1 MPDSALTVVAGLFAY
16 LLGSI
21 LFAPM
26 VCRLWRLP
34 DPRALGSG
42 NPGATNVYRAG
53 GPFPALVTLALD
65 ALKGAIPVW
74 VGAAFGLGPLPLA
87 IVALCA
93 VTGHMLPLFA
103 RFQGGKGVAT
113 ALGAGL
119 ALAPM
124 TTVILAAIWGLV
136 MWRWHIS
143 SLASISAALAG
154 PVISLLL
161 EPRALPL
168 FGLLLLLILVR
179 HRDNLIRL
187 AQRREPPL

>member
-1 MPDSALTVVAGLFAY
+1 MPETALTVITGLFAY
-16 LLGSI
+16 LMGSI
-21 LFAPM
+21 LFAP
-26 VCRLWRLP
+26 VICRLWRLP

-53 GPFPALVTLALD
+53 GWLPALLTLVLD
-65 ALKGAIPVW
+65 AIKGAIPVW
-74 VGAAFGLGPLPLA
+74 LGLWLQLSPVALA

-124 TTVILAAIWGLV
+124 TTVILAGLWGLIL
-136 MWRWHIS
+136 WRWHIS
-143 SLASISAALAG
+143 SLASVAAAAAG
-154 PVISLLL
+154 PIVSALL
-161 EPRALPL
+161 EPDALPL
-168 FGLLLLLILVR
+168 FGLLTLLILVR

-187 AQRREPPL
+187 AQRREPPV

>member
-1 MPDSALTVVAGLFAY
+1 MPETALTVITGIFAY
-16 LLGSI
+16 LMGSI
-21 LFAPM
+21 LFAPLI
-26 VCRLWRLP
+26 CRLWRLP

-53 GPFPALVTLALD
+53 GWLPALVTLALD

-74 VGAAFGLGPLPLA
+74 IGTAFDLGPVALA
-87 IVALCA
+87 VVALCA

-119 ALAPM
+119 ALAPL
-124 TTVILAAIWGLV
+124 TTVILASLWSLM

-143 SLASISAALAG
+143 SLASVTAAVAG
-154 PVISLLL
+154 PIISTLL
-161 EPRALPL
+161 EPDALPL
-168 FGLLLLLILVR
+168 FGLLTLLILVR

-187 AQRREPPL
+187 AQRREPPV